1 MSFSFQDCTI
11 AYPSYQK
18 PFTHADLLQ
27 MIHYARLYH
36 DTIIVSSQFTVHNF
50 YQKTARTLS
59 KYITY
64 NITSIDK
71 SHASIKQIIVEP
83 ETTKVTFCCF
93 IRSRNKA
100 RCLKTHYMRQIH
112 KYRPAAKCRG
122 VDFRPAMSL
131 AFTFTESTS
140 LFTRDTSPFRQAS
153 NSSLNAPPAPHTP
166 SPGLVAPEPGLWLPA
181 VALELMLLQL
191 ELPGAVDAAPATAV
205 TGEGRSGEEAEE
217 EAAADS
223 IVAPP
228 HSAAPVDEGLNKLV
242 DSGIIADG
250 DSGGGDAIKAFRGD
264 GCRLLC
270 WCCEDRRGTAIFPPK
285 LRLSTITAGAAALPL
300 SARRLPVGG
309 YALLMMHCCNC
320 LNVFYYTVS
329 LN

>member
-1 MSFSFQDCTI
+1 
-11 AYPSYQK
+11 
-18 PFTHADLLQ
+18 
-27 MIHYARLYH
+27 
-36 DTIIVSSQFTVHNF
+36 
-50 YQKTARTLS
+50 
-59 KYITY
+59 
-64 NITSIDK
+64 
-71 SHASIKQIIVEP
+71 
-83 ETTKVTFCCF
+83 
-93 IRSRNKA
+93 
-100 RCLKTHYMRQIH
+100 
-112 KYRPAAKCRG
+112 
-122 VDFRPAMSL
+122 MSL

-166 SPGLVAPEPGLWLPA
+166 SSGLAAPEPGLWLPA

-191 ELPGAVDAAPATAV
+191 PSTASAVA
-205 TGEGRSGEEAEE
+205 GRSGEEADEE

-228 HSAAPVDEGLNKLV
+228 HSAAPEAEGLNKVV

-250 DSGGGDAIKAFRGD
+250 DSGGGDAITAFRGD

-270 WCCEDRRGTAIFPPK
+270 WCCEDRRDTAIFPPK

-309 YALLMMHCCNC
+309 YALLIL
-320 LNVFYYTVS
+320 LNISVS
-329 LN
+329 FTPRLNRF

>member
-1 MSFSFQDCTI
+1 M
-11 AYPSYQK
+11 
-18 PFTHADLLQ
+18 THNRCD
-27 MIHYARLYH
+27 I
-36 DTIIVSSQFTVHNF
+36 QFTIHIF
-50 YQKTARTLS
+50 SMKTVRTL
-59 KYITY
+59 YFY
-64 NITSIDK
+64 W
-71 SHASIKQIIVEP
+71 QISCSLKTPIIMEP
-83 ETTKVTFCCF
+83 KTTKVTLCCF
-93 IRSRNKA
+93 IRSQNKA
-100 RCLKTHYMRQIH
+100 IWLKTHCIWQIH
-112 KYRPAAKCRG
+112 KYWPAAKCRG

-191 ELPGAVDAAPATAV
+191 ELPAADDAAAATAV
-205 TGEGRSGEEAEE
+205 AGEGRSGEEAEEE

-250 DSGGGDAIKAFRGD
+250 DSGGGDAITAFRGD

-270 WCCEDRRGTAIFPPK
+270 WCCEDRRDTAIFPPK

-309 YALLMMHCCNC
+309 YALLMHC
-320 LNVFYYTVS
+320 S
-329 LN
+329 